1 MSARRVALLLL
12 FFVVP
17 ASATPAA
24 ASSAASSQELRK
36 LAERAAAGDDEA
48 SRALLMVDRV
58 DGQPV
63 DLRAALTGAGATER
77 QARLRALASG
87 LGAEGP
93 SGGARRRAPEGAPGA
108 ASVRKAAQAIL
119 EQRRFQALDYP
130 RPLRGV
136 LVWVGERAQSVIEA
150 VKGALASLIGR
161 SASQAIGW
169 ILAAVL
175 VLVLAVAVAS
185 RTVRRRALA
194 QERGRAQERRV
205 QRLEP
210 DALEREAREAS
221 RLGDH
226 DRAMRLLFQ
235 AGLLRLDRR
244 GAIAWRP
251 SLTSGEVARVLASTS
266 FAGVAGRFDEVAY
279 GGRPPDGADVDAA
292 RAGWSEVLAEAKGGP
307 A

>member
-1 MSARRVALLLL
+1 MVSARRVAGLLLL
-12 FFVVP
+12 LAVP
-17 ASATPAA
+17 ALATPAA
-24 ASSAASSQELRK
+24 ASSGASEQEVRA
-36 LAERAAAGDDEA
+36 LAERAAAGDDA
-48 SRALLMVDRV
+48 AIQALVRVDRV

-63 DLRAALTGAGATER
+63 DLRAALTGAPAPAR
-77 QARLRALASG
+77 QARLRALAAG
-87 LGAEGP
+87 IGADGARGAEP
-93 SGGARRRAPEGAPGA
+93 ARRSAE
-108 ASVRKAAQAIL
+108 AIL
-119 EQRRFQALDYP
+119 DQRRFQALDYP

-136 LVWVGERAQSVIEA
+136 LVWVGERAQSVIDA
-150 VKGALASLIGR
+150 VKETFASLIGR
-161 SASQAIGW
+161 RASPAIGW
-169 ILAAVL
+169 VLAAVL

-205 QRLEP
+205 QRLDP

-221 RLGDH
+221 RRGEH

-251 SLTSGEVARVLASTS
+251 SLTSGEVARVLASAS

-279 GGRPPDGADVDAA
+279 GGRPPDAADVDAA
-292 RAGWSEVLAEAKGGP
+292 RAGWSDVLAEAKGGR